1 MTGSPLLVLTTLASL
16 DDARRLVRTLVDER
30 LIACGTVLPGATSI
44 YRWQGGI
51 HDAAEVVV
59 LLKTMSTRWDALRDA
74 VRRQHPYDVPELL
87 ALPVSAGLDA
97 YVDWVAEEVTP

>member
-74 VRRQHPYDVPELL
+74 VQRHHPYDVPELL

-97 YVDWVAEEVTP
+97 YVDWVAEEVAQ

>member
-30 LIACGTVLPGATSI
+30 LVACGTVLPGATSI

-59 LLKTMSTRWDALRDA
+59 LLKTMSTRWESLRDA
-74 VRRQHPYDVPELL
+74 VRRHHPYDVPELL

-97 YVDWVAEEVTP
+97 YVDWVAEEVAP